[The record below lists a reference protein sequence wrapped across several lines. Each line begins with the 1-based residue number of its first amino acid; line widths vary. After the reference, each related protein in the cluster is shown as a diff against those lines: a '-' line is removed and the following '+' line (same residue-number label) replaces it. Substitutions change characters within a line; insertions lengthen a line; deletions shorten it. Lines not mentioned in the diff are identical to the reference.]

1 MIMVLLIF
9 LLAVDGFWIY
19 KSIASI
25 SSMFRTDLS
34 GASLV
39 SALPESSESQE
50 SSNLEQPENPVKEP
64 AKETAEDP
72 TNELASEEE
81 IVLVAK
87 EDVEITVDDGG
98 QDRIGGI
105 DDALEKFDWSNSH
118 VPDLQGKALAKD
130 ASLEN
135 TAKENTAES
144 ALPQENENSGQELIT
159 DVLDEAK
166 EQEYQNPSSNGPA
179 YPKILISEFQIGGA
193 DDSKEEFVE
202 LYNAGGDE
210 IDLTG
215 WYLQRKT
222 ATANSYSTFISSALF
237 SGKKISADGYFLIAR
252 QGYFV
257 SLADIFTE
265 NPITDDN
272 VLVLKNPN
280 GDVSDKVGFGKA
292 QDYEFSPAQAPLLGA
307 SLGRKMI
314 AGKPHDTDVNS
325 DDFEKTSPTPKAKN
339 MTYVE
344 VLEAEEAV
352 SLPEDAASSKV
363 LLGPDMVSKAENINI
378 APKKILINEIQI
390 DSKVG
395 SGGTADDWV
404 ELYNPND
411 VEVDLSDWS
420 IQKHSSDEACSISKS
435 YFKKNFEKGAK
446 IPAKGFFL
454 VVNSGANS
462 DLTNMADMTTNWSL
476 SNNNTIYLVSS
487 REKIAGG
494 DDEAIVDK
502 VGFGSGAC
510 FPETSLALNPNA
522 GESIERKSLGQDSD
536 DNGQDFV
543 ISAQAT
549 PKY

>member
-1 MIMVLLIF
+1 MGHFLKNRLRVSGKTMIMVLLIF

-130 ASLEN
+130 VSLEN

-272 VLVLKNPN
+272 VLV
-280 GDVSDKVGFGKA
+280 
-292 QDYEFSPAQAPLLGA
+292 
-307 SLGRKMI
+307 
-314 AGKPHDTDVNS
+314 
-325 DDFEKTSPTPKAKN
+325 
-339 MTYVE
+339 
-344 VLEAEEAV
+344 
-352 SLPEDAASSKV
+352 
-363 LLGPDMVSKAENINI
+363 
-378 APKKILINEIQI
+378 
-390 DSKVG
+390 
-395 SGGTADDWV
+395 
-404 ELYNPND
+404 
-411 VEVDLSDWS
+411 
-420 IQKHSSDEACSISKS
+420 
-435 YFKKNFEKGAK
+435 
-446 IPAKGFFL
+446 
-454 VVNSGANS
+454 
-462 DLTNMADMTTNWSL
+462 
-476 SNNNTIYLVSS
+476 
-487 REKIAGG
+487 
-494 DDEAIVDK
+494 
-502 VGFGSGAC
+502 
-510 FPETSLALNPNA
+510 
-522 GESIERKSLGQDSD
+522 
-536 DNGQDFV
+536 
-543 ISAQAT
+543 
-549 PKY
+549 